1 MKTHNKTTAPRKARK
16 YRLYSGWRRDR
27 FDPRDLTY
35 RPRRKRTGALVDLR
49 PFDPPIYDQK
59 NLGSCTG
66 NAVGGV
72 FHFDELKQKLAD
84 AFMPSRLF
92 IYYNERVL
100 DGTAP
105 DDDAGSEIRTGIKTI
120 AKQGVCSEAL
130 WPYVI
135 RKFSVKPT
143 DKCYAEALKHRAIKY
158 MRVEQNLAAL
168 KACLAEGYPIVFGF
182 NVFESF
188 ESEEVAKTGIVPMPA
203 PNEKNV
209 GGHAVVLVGYDD
221 EKKWFIVRN
230 SWGVGWGDK
239 GYFYMPYDYITDNKL
254 CDDFWTVRLVSAADA
269 ARARARANAKHR
281 KAA

>member
-1 MKTHNKTTAPRKARK
+1 MKTNRKTNRK
-16 YRLYSGWRRDR
+16 YRLYSGWKRDR

-35 RPRRKRTGALVDLR
+35 RPRRKRAGTLVDLR
-49 PFDPPIYDQK
+49 PNDPPIYDQK
-59 NLGSCTG
+59 ALGSCTG

-72 FHFDELKQKLAD
+72 FHFDELKQGLKD

-100 DGTAP
+100 DGTP
-105 DDDAGSEIRTGIKTI
+105 VDEDAGSEIRTGIKTI

-130 WPYVI
+130 WPYI
-135 RKFSVKPT
+135 IKKFSVKPT
-143 DKCYAEALKHRAIKY
+143 DKCYSEALKHRAIKY
-158 MRVEQNLAAL
+158 MRVEQKLESL
-168 KACLAEGYPIVFGF
+168 KACLAEGYPVVFGF

-188 ESEEVAKTGIVPMPA
+188 ESDAVAKTGIVPMPA
-203 PNEKNV
+203 ADEKNI

-230 SWGVGWGDK
+230 SWGVAWGDK
-239 GYFYMPYDYITDNKL
+239 GYFYMPYDYVTDNKL
-254 CDDFWTVRLVSAADA
+254 CDDFWTVRLVSAATA
-269 ARARARANAKHR
+269 ARAKRQAQSLIR